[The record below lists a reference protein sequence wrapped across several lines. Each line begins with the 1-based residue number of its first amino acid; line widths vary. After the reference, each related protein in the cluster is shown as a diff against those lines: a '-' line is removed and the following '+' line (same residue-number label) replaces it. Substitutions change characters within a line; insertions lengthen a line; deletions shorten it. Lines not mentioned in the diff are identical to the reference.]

1 LFARTIT
8 IEARPSVVD
17 DTLRLIREQVY
28 PVTEQR
34 PGMLGALLLAD
45 RTKGRIVSI
54 TLWETEESMRADDT
68 GKLLQQRHHGGRLIC
83 RLTWQYDRVLQRSH
97 LTRALPP
104 F

>member
-68 GKLLQQRHHGGRLIC
+68 GKLLQQRISEVSHYITSVMISERFEVALHLG
-83 RLTWQYDRVLQRSH
+83 VL
-97 LTRALPP
+97 A
-104 F
+104 